1 MEQFFHIGTIT
12 SPHGIRGEV
21 RVFPTTDDP
30 ARFLDLK
37 SVILKRNESESGEVK
52 KIQGVR
58 FQKNMVLLLLE
69 GINDRNAAET
79 LRKIELY
86 VAREDAVP
94 LGENE
99 WFIADLIGMDV
110 YTEDGLLGKLTDV
123 MQTGANDVYC
133 VQSPVHGEVL
143 IPAIKQCIMNVNVEG
158 GRMDVHLLPGLIQE
172 RKK

>member
-1 MEQFFHIGTIT
+1 
-12 SPHGIRGEV
+12 
-21 RVFPTTDDP
+21 
-30 ARFLDLK
+30 
-37 SVILKRNESESGEVK
+37 
-52 KIQGVR
+52 
-58 FQKNMVLLLLE
+58 
-69 GINDRNAAET
+69 
-79 LRKIELY
+79 
-86 VAREDAVP
+86 AREDAVP